1 MPQLEEILRAARA
14 TLPALRARSRALE
27 AAALARPVPLDFARA
42 LRGQTVRVIAEVKR
56 RSPSAGAINEALD
69 PPVLAR
75 AYELGGAAA
84 ISVLTEGPHFGGAI
98 GDLEAVVAVVGC
110 PVLRKDF
117 ILDELQV
124 LEARAS
130 GASAALLIVRA
141 LNDATLR
148 RLLHFADELGLVALV
163 EAHTSEELD
172 RALATEARVVGVN
185 ARNLDTFAMDTPAA
199 WELLARIPATTI
211 AVAESGMTSVT
222 DVATAAQAGADAV
235 LIGTA
240 LASAGDPTARVR
252 EWSSVPRHAR

>member
-1 MPQLEEILRAARA
+1 MPQLEQILRAARA
-14 TLPALRARSRALE
+14 TLPALRERRSALE
-27 AAALARPVPLDFARA
+27 AAALARPVPFDFARA
-42 LRGQTVRVIAEVKR
+42 LRGETVRIVAEVKR

-84 ISVLTEGPHFGGAI
+84 ISVLTEGPHFGGTI
-98 GDLEAVVAVVGC
+98 EDLESVVSVVGC

-117 ILDELQV
+117 ILDELQL

-141 LNDATLR
+141 LSDTSLR
-148 RLLHFADELGLVALV
+148 RLLRFAHELGMVALV
-163 EAHTSEELD
+163 EAHTGEELD

-185 ARNLDTFAMDTPAA
+185 ARNLDTFGIDTTAA
-199 WELLARIPATTI
+199 WELLARVPASTI
-211 AVAESGMTSVT
+211 AVAESGMASAT
-222 DVATAAQAGADAV
+222 DVAAAAQAGADAV

-240 LASAGDPTARVR
+240 LASAGSPTARVR
-252 EWSSVPRHAR
+252 EWSALPRHGR